1 MDLPTIISI
10 IALIKSCKRKALSF
24 IKDKSVKDDFLL
36 NLLFRYY
43 LILNECLDIIEQ
55 LLMQKDFLKNDGTF
69 HDVETVMDL
78 QDCISESIETEHEI
92 GQFLSFEIH

>member
-24 IKDKSVKDDFLL
+24 IKDRSVKDDFLL

-55 LLMQKDFLKNDGTF
+55 LLIQKDFLKNDGTF

>member
-10 IALIKSCKRKALSF
+10 IALIKSCKRKALIF
-24 IKDKSVKDDFLL
+24 IKDASVKDDFLL

-43 LILNECLDIIEQ
+43 LVLNECLDIIEQ

-78 QDCISESIETEHEI
+78 QDCISESIETEYEI
-92 GQFLSFEIH
+92 GKFLSFEIH

>member
-10 IALIKSCKRKALSF
+10 IALIKSCKRKALIF
-24 IKDKSVKDDFLL
+24 IKDRSVKDDFLL